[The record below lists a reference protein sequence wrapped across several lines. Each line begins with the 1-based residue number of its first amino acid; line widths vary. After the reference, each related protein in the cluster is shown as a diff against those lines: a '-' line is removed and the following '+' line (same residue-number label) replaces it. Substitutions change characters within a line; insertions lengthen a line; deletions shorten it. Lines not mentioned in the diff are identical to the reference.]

1 MTNTSNLFLR
11 NVTRRKLLVGAASL
25 SLITA
30 ISPMQVIAENK
41 SNTINPN
48 FVSVSKKL
56 TQHNDLNPILIE
68 RFYKVL
74 KVLSPTFDNEVNK
87 LAEEISAT
95 GHFSQNTKLSPDSKK
110 TAITILSAW
119 YTGIVGEGV
128 NAQVITYRHA
138 LEFNAVD
145 DVLGVRSYCISKP
158 GSWAE
163 KPVEEA

>member
-1 MTNTSNLFLR
+1 MTNTSNIFLR

-25 SLITA
+25 SLVTA
-30 ISPMQVIAENK
+30 ISPMQVIAEDK
-41 SNTINPN
+41 SNNINPN

-68 RFYKVL
+68 RFYKAL
-74 KVLSPTFDNEVNK
+74 KALSPSFDNDVNT
-87 LAEEISAT
+87 LAEEMSAN
-95 GHFSQNTKLSPDSKK
+95 GDFSKATAMSPDIKK
-110 TAITILSAW
+110 TAMDILSAW
-119 YTGIVGEGV
+119 YTGIVGKGV